1 MANIGLSEQKYDTF
15 CHGVLFLLEQF
26 YKDPANKA
34 AYEEWKRSREEQNN
48 GKKDTEERS

>member
-15 CHGVLFLLEQF
+15 CSGVLFLLEQF

-34 AYEEWKRSREEQNN
+34 AYEEWKRSREAQSNENM
-48 GKKDTEERS
+48 DA